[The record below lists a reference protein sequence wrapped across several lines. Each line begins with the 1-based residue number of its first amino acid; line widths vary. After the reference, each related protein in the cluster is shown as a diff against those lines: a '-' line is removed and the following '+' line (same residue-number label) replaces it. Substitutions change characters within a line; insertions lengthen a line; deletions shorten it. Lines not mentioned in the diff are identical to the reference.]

1 MTRRRWL
8 VVLGILLVLRVA
20 LPPIARRVMQSR
32 ASTLL
37 NARVTIGD
45 VDFALWRGLV
55 ALDDVAVRPPLPPGT
70 AEPPTEAEPALI
82 AWKRFA
88 VNLAWFPLLRK
99 TLRLESVELDDPQVA
114 LDRLAHGEIN
124 LLALV
129 PKSEAPPSPQPV
141 EPPAGGEPPKGGSG
155 WGVGIDRLVL
165 RTGHVRFRDFAV
177 EGAEPVDL
185 TLPNIEVKDVS
196 LRPGLYGEPAYAR
209 LDVRVD
215 QGRLRI
221 NTRVHLLENGLQSAT
236 NLRARR
242 LPLRRTR
249 FYVPN
254 VGWRELE
261 GELGAS
267 LVHRFA
273 SGGRHDLTGSIAL
286 DGVAVNIPEI
296 TGPALGWKHLGVT
309 LDRIDVV
316 GQRAA
321 LANVELAGASVVV
334 RPRGG
339 PPLPVV
345 GGGGG
350 HAEPA
355 APPPPPAAPPPAAK
369 PWHWSVASLRVT
381 DSVAHVL
388 SEPPQDVGIEMEAHR
403 LAGDGDEPAP
413 VNLAVRLGDGAL
425 GVDGGLR
432 IARPGFAGTVTLE
445 RLSLPDLVSAAAA
458 LPADVLQKGVLGAN
472 LEVAA
477 GSSAP
482 TPGDVRL
489 SGTISVD
496 DPWIAAADAKEF
508 AAGWAGLEV
517 AIEELLVPGALAGTG
532 AVPSTAPVTVR
543 LGSVTL
549 AKPYAQLTRN
559 ETGLVLPPLSAA
571 PSETAAPSTP
581 PSTAAP
587 ASPPAPTG
595 DGKPATAVDVAV
607 DSFRL
612 TEGRILVTDRTVKPF
627 FAGGLSP
634 LDIDVK
640 KLRWPELAMER
651 VRVEA
656 TSATRG
662 KLLVAGGFS
671 PAGGQI
677 EVNGKDIALQP
688 FNPYATSYSPYSIAS
703 GALTVTSK
711 ASFAKGRYDT
721 KTSVKLLKFDLGGK
735 EGDTLFSQHFGIPI
749 TVALALLK
757 DLQGN
762 IGLDVPVAAD
772 AKGMQVGISSVIGQA
787 LRKALIGALASP
799 LKLVGAAFGGGGGEG
814 LAPMPIAFR
823 SGRAEPTAEG
833 DKQVEA
839 LGGFLASR
847 PGIGLTLSASPSAV
861 DVRWL
866 REQALREE
874 FAAPQGVF
882 GAVKNLPQRGARDRV
897 RAALEARAHDEKGE
911 LTGEDADA
919 LERWLAER
927 ASPGEE
933 RLRKLSSDRLMRV
946 RTLLQERSGIGA
958 ERVALSDP
966 SVEVIEGAPAVRFDI
981 GAAGGV
987 AVAR

>member
-1 MTRRRWL
+1 MTRRRW
-8 VVLGILLVLRVA
+8 VVLGILLLLRLA
-20 LPPIARRVMQSR
+20 LPPVARRVMESR

-55 ALDDVAVRPPLPPGT
+55 ALDDVAVRPPLPPGEEKG
-70 AEPPTEAEPALI
+70 AEAEPALI

-129 PKSEAPPSPQPV
+129 PKGETSSSPPV
-141 EPPAGGEPPKGGSG
+141 EPPPAGKPPKSGSG
-155 WGVGIDRLVL
+155 WGVGIDRFVL

-196 LRPGLYGEPAYAR
+196 LRPGLYGAPANAR

-221 NTRVHLLENGLQSAT
+221 NTRVQLRENGFESAT

-249 FYVPN
+249 FYVPSI
-254 VGWRELE
+254 GWRELE

-273 SGGRHDLTGSIAL
+273 SGGRHDVSGSIAL
-286 DGVAVNIPEI
+286 DGVAVNVPEI
-296 TGPALGWKHLGVT
+296 TGPALGWRHLGVT
-309 LDRIDVV
+309 LDRVDAVA
-316 GQRAA
+316 QRAA
-321 LANVELAGASVVV
+321 VGSVELEGASIVV

-339 PPLPVV
+339 PLLPVM
-345 GGGGG
+345 GGGSG
-350 HAEPA
+350 HGE
-355 APPPPPAAPPPAAK
+355 PPPPPPEPPASPPAATR

-381 DSVAHVL
+381 DGVARVL
-388 SEPPQDVGIEMEAHR
+388 SEPPQDVGVEMEAHR
-403 LAGDGDEPAP
+403 LAGDGSEPAP
-413 VNLAVRLGDGAL
+413 VKLAVRLGDGTL

-432 IARPGFAGTVTLE
+432 IAQPGFAGTVTLA
-445 RLSLPDLVSAAAA
+445 RLSLPGLVSAAAA
-458 LPADVLQKGVLGAN
+458 LPPDVLQKGVLAAD

-489 SGTISVD
+489 SGKINVD
-496 DPWIAAADAKEF
+496 DPWIAAADAREF

-517 AIEELLVPGALAGTG
+517 GIDELLVPAVLAATG
-532 AVPSTAPVTVR
+532 ATPSNGPITVR

-549 AKPYAQLTRN
+549 AKPYAQLTRT
-559 ETGLVLPPLSAA
+559 ETGLVMPPLSATPAESA
-571 PSETAAPSTP
+571 PPATP
-581 PSTAAP
+581 PATP
-587 ASPPAPTG
+587 AGSPAPTG
-595 DGKPATAVDVAV
+595 DTKPPAPVDVAV
-607 DSFRL
+607 ESFRL

-640 KLRWPELAMER
+640 KLRWPALAMER
-651 VRVEA
+651 VRIEA

-662 KLLVAGGFS
+662 KLLVTGGFT

-677 EVNGKDIALQP
+677 EVNGRDIALAP

-703 GALTVTSK
+703 GALTMSSK
-711 ASFAKGRYDT
+711 ATFAKGRYDT

-735 EGDTLFSQHFGIPI
+735 EGDTLFEQQFGIPI

-762 IGLDVPVAAD
+762 IGLDVPVATD
-772 AKGMQVGISSVIGQA
+772 DKGIQVGVSSVIGQA
-787 LRKALIGALASP
+787 LRKALIGAIASP
-799 LKLVGAAFGGGGGEG
+799 LKLLGAAFGGGGGEG
-814 LAPMPIAFR
+814 LAPTPIAFR
-823 SGRAEPTAEG
+823 AGRAEPTPEG
-833 DKQVEA
+833 DKQVEMLA
-839 LGGFLASR
+839 GLLASR
-847 PGIGLTLSASPSAV
+847 PGIGLTFSAAPSAT

-866 REQALREE
+866 SEQALREE
-874 FAAPQGVF
+874 LAAPQGVF
-882 GAVKNLPQRGARDRV
+882 GAVKNLPERGARERV

-911 LTGEDADA
+911 LTGEDAEA

-927 ASPGEE
+927 PPPGEK
-933 RLRKLSSDRLMRV
+933 RLRKLSGDRLARL
-946 RTLLQERSGIGA
+946 RTLLQERFGIGA
-958 ERVALSDP
+958 GRVALRDP
-966 SVEVIEGAPAVRFDI
+966 SAEVIEGAPAVRFDI
-981 GAAGGV
+981 GAAGGL